1 MGGGSWGGSEGTELK
16 VVSGKGGSDVGVVE
30 GGEGGVV
37 SNSVKEIIGGEEGRD
52 KPE

>member
-1 MGGGSWGGSEGTELK
+1 MGGGSWGGSKGIELK
-16 VVSGKGGSDVGVVE
+16 VVSGKGGRDVGAVE

-37 SNSVKEIIGGEEGRD
+37 SNSVKEIRGGEGGD